1 MGRRQDIVREWGGM
15 AVPGRVEMKR
25 VDLEETW
32 IWIQILALLFTSF
45 VSSSKSLRCL
55 GLLFRCAVVSS

>member
-32 IWIQILALLFTSF
+32 IWIQILALPFTSF
-45 VSSSKSLRCL
+45 VSSSKSLFFFVIFC
-55 GLLFRCAVVSS
+55 

>member
-32 IWIQILALLFTSF
+32 IWRRARQGGVDGRAQF
-45 VSSSKSLRCL
+45 
-55 GLLFRCAVVSS
+55 LFRALYSIQ

>member
-45 VSSSKSLRCL
+45 VSSSKSLFFFVIFC
-55 GLLFRCAVVSS
+55 

>member
-15 AVPGRVEMKR
+15 SVRGRVEMKR

-45 VSSSKSLRCL
+45 VSSSKSLFFFVIFC
-55 GLLFRCAVVSS
+55 